1 MKNFSTALNDA
12 GIFTIIIDVPNESM
26 NVLNDTMINE
36 FEQLTDEI
44 ENNDAIKAVIFIS
57 GKSSSFIAG
66 ADIKM
71 LQKVETAMDGSAI
84 SLSAHQLFSRI
95 TNSSKP
101 HIAAINGACLGGG
114 YELALACHYRLAS
127 DDRSTKVGLPEVML
141 GLLPGGTGN
150 SKLPRLINLAT
161 ALDLLLTGKQLDSKR
176 ALRAGMLDEV
186 VPNTILERTANLKAK
201 TFIEKGGVP
210 ERKRSLKDKL
220 MTLPGIKDFIIKQA
234 RAQVMSKTHG
244 NYPAPLAILDVIQK
258 GLNKSI
264 SEALQLEATRFGEL
278 TVSPE
283 AKQLINIYFA
293 TTALKKESF
302 IKRKIKPNT
311 VINLGILGGGLM
323 GAGIATVSIDKANT
337 NVRIKDIRDEG
348 IISVYQYLN
357 KFYQQRVKR
366 RILSKEDARKKMNQ
380 LTSAL
385 NYKGFE
391 NCDLVIE
398 AVFEDVKLK
407 HKMICDIESLE
418 NEETVFASN
427 TSSIPITEIAAHAK
441 LPQNILGMHYFSP
454 VEKMPLL
461 EVIKH
466 KQTSDKALATAIE
479 FGRQQGKTVI
489 VVNDGAGFY
498 VNRILAP
505 YLNAALELGMEGVAF
520 DKIDKALVNF
530 GFPVGPIKLLD
541 EVGLDVGSKILPV
554 LETAFGERMA
564 GIGVQQTLLD
574 KGRLGKKVNKGFY
587 RYDDVKLSKKIDNS
601 IYQDLNITG
610 SIDLPEKAIVE
621 RCVYRMLNEAALCL
635 DDKIID
641 QVRDGDIG
649 AIFGIGFPPFLGG
662 PFRYMDALG
671 ISYVVD
677 QLKQLEKNVSS
688 KYKPAAILITMAEK
702 EKSFYS

>member
-1 MKNFSTALNDA
+1 MKNFSTELSDD
-12 GIFTIIIDVPNESM
+12 GIFTIVIDVPNESM
-26 NVLNDTMINE
+26 NILNDTMISE
-36 FEQLTDEI
+36 FEALADEI
-44 ENNDAIKAVIFIS
+44 ENNDSVKAVIFIS
-57 GKSSSFIAG
+57 GKSSSFISG

-71 LQKVETAMDGSAI
+71 LQKIETAMDGTAI

-95 TNSSKP
+95 SSSKKP

-114 YELALACHYRLAS
+114 YELAMACHYRLAS
-127 DDRSTKVGLPEVML
+127 DDRTTKVGLPEVML

-186 VPNTILERTANLKAK
+186 VPNTILEQTAKLKAK
-201 TFIEKGGVP
+201 NFIEKGGVP

-234 RAQVMSKTHG
+234 RNQVLSKTHG
-244 NYPAPLAILDVIQK
+244 KYPAPLAILKVVQK
-258 GLNKSI
+258 GLNKPLN
-264 SEALQLEATRFGEL
+264 EALQLEATHFGEL

-293 TTALKKESF
+293 TNSLKKESF
-302 IKRKIKPNT
+302 IAHKIKPNT
-311 VINLGILGGGLM
+311 VNKLGILGAGLM

-337 NVRIKDIRDEG
+337 SVRLKDIRDEG
-348 IISVYQYLN
+348 ITSVYQYLN

-366 RILSKEDARKKMNQ
+366 RIISKEDASKKMNLFTST
-380 LTSAL
+380 LT
-385 NYKGFE
+385 YTGFE
-391 NCDLVIE
+391 NCDLIIE
-398 AVFEDVKLK
+398 AVFEDIALK
-407 HKMICDIESLE
+407 HLILNDIEALG
-418 NEETVFASN
+418 NEATVFASN
-427 TSSIPITEIAAHAK
+427 TSSIPITEIASQAK
-441 LPQNILGMHYFSP
+441 RPENILGMHYFSP

-461 EVIKH
+461 EIIKH
-466 KQTSDKALATAIE
+466 KGTSDQALATSIE

-554 LETAFGERMA
+554 LELAFGARMA
-564 GIGVQQTLLD
+564 GIGVQQMLLD
-574 KGRLGKKVNKGFY
+574 KGRLGKKVKKGFY
-587 RYDDVKLSKKIDNS
+587 RYDDAKLSKKIDDS

-662 PFRYMDALG
+662 PFRYMDTMG
-671 ISYVVD
+671 INYVVD
-677 QLKQLEKNVSS
+677 KLKQLEKNVGG
-688 KYKPAAILITMAEK
+688 KYQPAEVLIAMAAK
-702 EKSFYS
+702 EASFYS